1 MNFLLW
7 IILGLAA
14 GWLASVVMKTNQ
26 SQGALMDIILGVVGA
41 LIGGFAM
48 NIIGQPGVTG
58 FNIYSL
64 FVATLGAV
72 VLIWVGR
79 LLAR

>member
-48 NIIGQPGVTG
+48 NLIGQPGVTG